1 LEKCSQPDISCAVHQ
16 AARFVS
22 DPRVEHGKAFK
33 WLGRYLKYTQDKGI
47 IYNPKLKEGFK
58 VYIDTSFAGDWDPST
73 AEWDSDTTRSTTGY
87 IIMYA
92 NCPVLWASKLQ
103 SDIALS
109 STESEYL
116 AISTAIRE
124 VIQLIELLK
133 ELDFWSL

>member
-16 AARFVS
+16 VARFVS

-58 VYIDTSFAGDWDPST
+58 VYVDASFAGDWDPST
-73 AEWDSDTTRSTTGY
+73 AEWDSDTARSRTGY

-116 AISTAIRE
+116 AISTAIRD
-124 VIQLIELLK
+124 VIPLMELLK